1 MKRIILITFT
11 LIISAI
17 LLTMPIFATMPLDV
31 GNTNYYG
38 GSDWGGG
45 SDWDSGSW
53 DSDWDYDYSGDY
65 YYDDESLDAPI
76 FVIIIAVV
84 LIITIL
90 GSRSKRKNGA
100 AGNNATIP
108 ITVQKTLPFIKDNTQ
123 EIESVLKQTDPNF
136 NSEKFLAWTR
146 EVFMTLQTAWTERDW
161 SKIRP
166 FEKEELF
173 RQHELQ
179 LEEYKRLGRINIIE
193 RVNIKEAYLN
203 RYVRDKDYEYLTVF
217 IKARMGDY
225 IIDEKS
231 GELIKGNKDAEYEL
245 GYMIGFIRKNGIK
258 TDVNMSNHSTTNCPN
273 CGAPT
278 TVTSA
283 GQCEYCDS
291 VITSGEFDWV
301 MYEYEGANQTN
312 VNNTPVTIKE

>member
-1 MKRIILITFT
+1 
-11 LIISAI
+11 
-17 LLTMPIFATMPLDV
+17 
-31 GNTNYYG
+31 
-38 GSDWGGG
+38 
-45 SDWDSGSW
+45 
-53 DSDWDYDYSGDY
+53 
-65 YYDDESLDAPI
+65 
-76 FVIIIAVV
+76 
-84 LIITIL
+84 
-90 GSRSKRKNGA
+90 
-100 AGNNATIP
+100 
-108 ITVQKTLPFIKDNTQ
+108 
-123 EIESVLKQTDPNF
+123 
-136 NSEKFLAWTR
+136 
-146 EVFMTLQTAWTERDW
+146 MTLQTAWTTRDW

-173 RQHELQ
+173 KQHELQ

-203 RYVRDKDYEYLTVF
+203 RYERDDDYEYLTVF

-231 GELIKGNKDAEYEL
+231 GELIKGNKDVEYEL
-245 GYMIGFIRKNGIK
+245 GYLIGFIRKNGIK

-312 VNNTPVTIKE
+312 INNTAVTIKE

>member
-11 LIISAI
+11 LIMSAI
-17 LLTMPIFATMPLDV
+17 LLAVPISATMPLDV
-31 GNTNYYG
+31 GNTNDYG

-53 DSDWDYDYSGDY
+53 DSGWDYDYSGDY

-76 FVIIIAVV
+76 FVIIIAIV
-84 LIITIL
+84 LIVAIL
-90 GSRSKRKNGA
+90 GSRNKRKNGT
-100 AGNNATIP
+100 AGDNATIP
-108 ITVQKTLPFIKDNTQ
+108 TTVHKPLPFIKDNTQ
-123 EIESVLKQTDPNF
+123 EIETVLKQTDPNF

-173 RQHELQ
+173 KQHELQ

-193 RVNIKEAYLN
+193 RVNIKEVYLN

-258 TDVNMSNHSTTNCPN
+258 TDINMSNHSTTNCPN

>member
-11 LIISAI
+11 LIISVI
-17 LLTMPIFATMPLDV
+17 LLTTPSFAAMPLDV
-31 GNTNYYG
+31 GNSNDY
-38 GSDWGGG
+38 GG

-53 DSDWDYDYSGDY
+53 DSGWGWDYGYSDGDY
-65 YYDDESLDAPI
+65 YYEDDGSLDIPEI
-76 FVIIIAVV
+76 VIIIAIV
-84 LIITIL
+84 LIVTVL
-90 GSRSKRKNGA
+90 GARNKRKNGSS
-100 AGNNATIP
+100 GSGSVIP
-108 ITVQKTLPFIKDNTQ
+108 TTVQKTLPFIKDNTQ
-123 EIESVLKQTDPNF
+123 EIEAVLKKTDPNF
-136 NSEKFLAWTR
+136 NAEKFLAWTR
-146 EVFMTLQTAWTERDW
+146 ETFMTLQTAWTTRDW

-179 LEEYKRLGRINIIE
+179 LEEYKRLGRINVIE

-291 VITSGEFDWV
+291 IITSGEFDWV

-312 VNNTPVTIKE
+312 VNNTPVIIKE

>member
-1 MKRIILITFT
+1 MLPGMDGFT
-11 LIISAI
+11 L
-17 LLTMPIFATMPLDV
+17 LQKLRK
-31 GNTNYYG
+31 
-38 GSDWGGG
+38 
-45 SDWDSGSW
+45 SGSSVPVLMLTARGELE
-53 DSDWDYDYSGDY
+53 DRVRGLENGADY
-65 YYDDESLDAPI
+65 Y
-76 FVIIIAVV
+76 
-84 LIITIL
+84 
-90 GSRSKRKNGA
+90 
-100 AGNNATIP
+100 
-108 ITVQKTLPFIKDNTQ
+108 LPK
-123 EIESVLKQTDPNF
+123 
-136 NSEKFLAWTR
+136 
-146 EVFMTLQTAWTERDW
+146 
-161 SKIRP
+161 P

-173 RQHELQ
+173 KQHELQ

-203 RYVRDKDYEYLTVF
+203 RYERDDNYEYLTVF

-231 GELIKGNKDAEYEL
+231 GELIKGNKDVEYEL
-245 GYMIGFIRKNGIK
+245 GYLIGFIRKNGIK

-312 VNNTPVTIKE
+312 INNTAVTIKE